1 MYICMESEK
10 VYNIGLLLGVTYI
23 CYICMESEKEYE
35 NICILFQ
42 ILYRLLQNNEDG
54 SLCYTVDLVSYL
66 FYIE

>member
-1 MYICMESEK
+1 
-10 VYNIGLLLGVTYI
+10 
-23 CYICMESEKEYE
+23 MESEKEYE

-66 FYIE
+66 FYVE